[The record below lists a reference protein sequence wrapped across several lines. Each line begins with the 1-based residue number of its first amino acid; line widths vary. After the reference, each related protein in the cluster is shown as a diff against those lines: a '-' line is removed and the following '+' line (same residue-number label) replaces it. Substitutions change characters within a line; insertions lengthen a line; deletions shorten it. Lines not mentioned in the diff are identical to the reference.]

1 MDYAKRAAKLVQ
13 CESNNGYWLTRIDGR
28 YLADGHGENAADVT
42 EQIRA
47 WLAAELQAA
56 HDAGVAEGKRR
67 CREATQAIIEGVGA
81 SGPMSLEEAVAKVI
95 ARLQDRNAEVAALRQ
110 IISDAAREVGAQVS
124 PECSL
129 EFMALLSREVAMALR
144 RAEKT
149 ANDAGVAEERARWVQ
164 VATAARSALGKYAHD
179 TGYGFFI
186 GGDPRRFSPD
196 EESSTSE
203 EIAAWK
209 AACAEAEADEKVRD
223 LASPCG
229 LEIVEHEG
237 RNVPAFV
244 DRAPF
249 GLGTYECGDE
259 AAAAACEA
267 ITALLGDG
275 LIAGATE
282 SNEGGR

>member
-1 MDYAKRAAKLVQ
+1 MAREEATVDYAKRAAKLVQ
-13 CESNNGYWLTRIDGR
+13 CESNNGYWLTSIDGR

-56 HDAGVAEGKRR
+56 H
-67 CREATQAIIEGVGA
+67 
-81 SGPMSLEEAVAKVI
+81 
-95 ARLQDRNAEVAALRQ
+95 
-110 IISDAAREVGAQVS
+110 
-124 PECSL
+124 
-129 EFMALLSREVAMALR
+129 
-144 RAEKT
+144 
-149 ANDAGVAEERARWVQ
+149 DAGVAEERARWVQ

-196 EESSTSE
+196 EESSTPE
-203 EIAAWK
+203 EVAAWK
-209 AACAEAEADEKVRD
+209 AACAEAEADEKARD

-259 AAAAACEA
+259 EAAAACEA

>member
-1 MDYAKRAAKLVQ
+1 MFVVRSLAHEVKDGDDKTAEQLIEMLLAERDAAR
-13 CESNNGYWLTRIDGR
+13 S
-28 YLADGHGENAADVT
+28 
-42 EQIRA
+42 
-47 WLAAELQAA
+47 
-56 HDAGVAEGKRR
+56 AGVAE
-67 CREATQAIIEGVGA
+67 
-81 SGPMSLEEAVAKVI
+81 
-95 ARLQDRNAEVAALRQ
+95 RNAEMAALRQ

-129 EFMALLSREVAMALR
+129 EFLATLPREISLALR

-149 ANDAGVAEERARWVQ
+149 AHAAGVAEERARW
-164 VATAARSALGKYAHD
+164 APAAAAARSALDKYAYD

-209 AACAEAEADEKVRD
+209 VACTEAEADEKARN
-223 LASPCG
+223 LSSPCG
-229 LEIVEHEG
+229 LETVEHEG
-237 RNVPAFV
+237 RMVPAFV

-249 GLGTYECGDE
+249 GLGTYECGDDE
-259 AAAAACEA
+259 AKAACEA

-275 LIAGATE
+275 LIAGAAAAKAE
-282 SNEGGR
+282 PGAVGEAAPGEAEAGR

>member
-1 MDYAKRAAKLVQ
+1 LARKEATVDYAKRAADMVITAP
-13 CESNNGYWLTRIDGR
+13 SIMGNRRGWLKVPGTDRGGVAFDVGER
-28 YLADGHGENAADVT
+28 HVDLAVADV
-42 EQIRA
+42 RA
-47 WLAAELQAA
+47 MLAAELQAA
-56 HDAGVAEGKRR
+56 HAAGVAER
-67 CREATQAIIEGVGA
+67 
-81 SGPMSLEEAVAKVI
+81 
-95 ARLQDRNAEVAALRQ
+95 DAEVATLRQ

-129 EFMALLSREVAMALR
+129 EFMALLPREVAMAIR

-179 TGYGFFI
+179 TGYGFFF

-203 EIAAWK
+203 EIAAWE
-209 AACAEAEADEKVRD
+209 AACAEAEADEKARD

-259 AAAAACEA
+259 EAAAACEA

>member
-1 MDYAKRAAKLVQ
+1 MDYAKRAAEMVITAP
-13 CESNNGYWLTRIDGR
+13 SIIGNRRGWLKVPGTDRGGVAFDVGEQHVD
-28 YLADGHGENAADVT
+28 LAVADV
-42 EQIRA
+42 RA
-47 WLAAELQAA
+47 MLAAELQAA
-56 HDAGVAEGKRR
+56 H
-67 CREATQAIIEGVGA
+67 
-81 SGPMSLEEAVAKVI
+81 
-95 ARLQDRNAEVAALRQ
+95 
-110 IISDAAREVGAQVS
+110 
-124 PECSL
+124 
-129 EFMALLSREVAMALR
+129 
-144 RAEKT
+144 
-149 ANDAGVAEERARWVQ
+149 DAGVAEERARWVQ

-209 AACAEAEADEKVRD
+209 AACAEAEADEKARD

-229 LEIVEHEG
+229 PEIVEHEG

-259 AAAAACEA
+259 EAAAACEA